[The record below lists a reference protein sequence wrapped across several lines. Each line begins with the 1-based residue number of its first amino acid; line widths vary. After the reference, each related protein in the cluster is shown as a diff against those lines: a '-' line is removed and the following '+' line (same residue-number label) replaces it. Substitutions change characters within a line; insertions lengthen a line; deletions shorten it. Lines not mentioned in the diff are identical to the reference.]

1 MAQASDYVIFNG
13 PMRTDFALLDF
24 IEDFADDY
32 ELMRGHAVAPDWPND
47 VCFRMSPDFKKRIKL
62 SDNLVNSNK
71 FLVASKPLQDFLLAE
86 EVPDVE
92 YLPLTIFNHKKKA
105 EAAPYA
111 IVNPIGTHDCV
122 DLAASDVVMNTI
134 NSDYISVVKKLA
146 IDPSK
151 IGSTA
156 RLFRAKGLGTV
167 IFFKR
172 ELADKVKAAGFTGI
186 EFVEIADYKT

>member
-1 MAQASDYVIFNG
+1 M
-13 PMRTDFALLDF
+13 
-24 IEDFADDY
+24 
-32 ELMRGHAVAPDWPND
+32 
-47 VCFRMSPDFKKRIKL
+47 
-62 SDNLVNSNK
+62 
-71 FLVASKPLQDFLLAE
+71 
-86 EVPDVE
+86 E

-122 DLAASDVVMNTI
+122 DPAASDVVMNTI

-151 IGSTA
+151 IASTA

-167 IFFKR
+167 IFFTR

-186 EFVEIADYKT
+186 EFVEIVDYKT